1 MSVLEADNAKAGG
14 EISTAETLQKPK
26 RLLCALELCKDT
38 RVAVIHE
45 EIRHRKPLPATVT
58 VSHCCRSG
66 RSAAGRGTSR
76 CPTSDAGWDPE

>member
-38 RVAVIHE
+38 R
-45 EIRHRKPLPATVT
+45 T
-58 VSHCCRSG
+58 
-66 RSAAGRGTSR
+66 
-76 CPTSDAGWDPE
+76 